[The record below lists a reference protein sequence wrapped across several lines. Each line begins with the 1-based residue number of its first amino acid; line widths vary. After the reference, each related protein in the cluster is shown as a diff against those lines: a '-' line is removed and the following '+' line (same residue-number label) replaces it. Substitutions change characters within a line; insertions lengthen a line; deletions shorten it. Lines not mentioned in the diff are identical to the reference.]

1 MDPQKVAALKDLAD
15 NLGKLE
21 NDAFRLDQGRIFFLI
36 ARARNEVEAIVLAS
50 ANRPQLKISQPR

>member
-1 MDPQKVAALKDLAD
+1 MDPQKIAALKDLAA

-36 ARARNEVEAIVLAS
+36 ARARNEVEAIVVAA
-50 ANRPQLKISQPR
+50 ANRPRLKISQPS